1 MRSIA
6 ALRPLASFRGII
18 ANAGAVVGS
27 TAILAPLGFVYW
39 WIAARLFPA
48 TEVGFA
54 AACISAMQLLA
65 MLATWGCGTLLIGES
80 QRRDD
85 GASRLIV
92 SLSVGTGILGFLFGL
107 VFAVIAPRLVTDL
120 QPLGGNVINAALFA
134 LGVALTTATLVLDQ
148 AVLGLQRGTLQVIR
162 NAIFASTKLLLL
174 IPAGLFLSQRYSF
187 GIYLTWVLGSLVSL
201 GWLISRRFL
210 NDVHPRDYLPR
221 REMIRSLGRAALQH
235 HFLNIALQASS
246 LLLPLIVTVTLSS
259 VQNAYFYT
267 AWMIVGFVFVPP
279 VALSVSL
286 YAAASSAGTLARKLR
301 FTLGAAVALGFA
313 ANIVIL
319 LGANLILRPFGD
331 SYAEA
336 AATALRFI
344 ALGVFGLIVKDH
356 YVALCRIR
364 DRVSSAIPLITI
376 GSIAEL
382 AFAAIGSVYSGLTGL
397 AIGWLIAVCLQGVAM
412 APAIYR
418 AARPELQQEAPHSD
432 EPTLSQRI

>member
-18 ANAGAVVGS
+18 ANAGAVVGT

-48 TEVGFA
+48 TEVGFS

-85 GASRLIV
+85 GAARLIA

-107 VFAVIAPRLVTDL
+107 AFAAIAPRLIADL
-120 QPLGGNVINAALFA
+120 QPLGGSVLNAALFA
-134 LGVALTTATLVLDQ
+134 FGVALTTATLVLDQ

-162 NAIFASTKLLLL
+162 NAIFASMKLLLL
-174 IPAGLFLSQRYSF
+174 IPAGLLLSRSYIF
-187 GIYLTWVLGSLVSL
+187 GIYLTWVLGLFISLC
-201 GWLISRRFL
+201 WLFSRRFL
-210 NDVHPRDYLPR
+210 TGMHPRDYLPR
-221 REMIRSLGRAALQH
+221 WEVVRSLGRTALQH

-259 VQNAYFYT
+259 AQNAYFYT

-286 YAAASSAGTLARKLR
+286 YASAGTAGTLARKLR
-301 FTLGAAVALGFA
+301 FTLGAAVAFGIA
-313 ANIVIL
+313 ANIVVL
-319 LGANLILRPFGD
+319 FGANLILRPFGED
-331 SYAEA
+331 YTAA

-344 ALGVFGLIVKDH
+344 GLGVFGLIVKDH

-364 DRVSSAIPLITI
+364 GRVSNAIPLITI
-376 GSIAEL
+376 GSVAEL
-382 AFAAIGSVYSGLTGL
+382 AFAAIGAAHSGLTGL
-397 AIGWLIAVCLQGVAM
+397 GIGWLIAVCLQGVAM

-418 AARPELQQEAPHSD
+418 AARPGLQQETPHPD
-432 EPTLSQRI
+432 EPSLAQGI

>member
-1 MRSIA
+1 MRNIVA
-6 ALRPLASFRGII
+6 RRPFASFRGII
-18 ANAGAVVGS
+18 ANAGAVVGT

-48 TEVGFA
+48 TAVGFSA
-54 AACISAMQLLA
+54 ASISAMQLLA

-80 QRRDD
+80 QRRED
-85 GASRLIV
+85 GAARLIV
-92 SLSVGTGILGFLFGL
+92 SLSVGTGILGFLFGIA
-107 VFAVIAPRLVTDL
+107 FAAIAPLLIADL
-120 QPLGGNVINAALFA
+120 QPLSSNPLNVALFA

-174 IPAGLFLSQRYSF
+174 IPAGLLLSRSYIF
-187 GIYLTWVLGSLVSL
+187 GIYLTWVLGLLISLC
-201 GWLISRRFL
+201 WLVSRRF
-210 NDVHPRDYLPR
+210 VTGIHPRDYLPR
-221 REMIRSLGRAALQH
+221 WAVVRGLGRAALQH

-246 LLLPLIVTVTLSS
+246 LLLPLIVTVVLSS
-259 VQNAYFYT
+259 AQNAYFYT

-301 FTLGAAVALGFA
+301 FTLGAAVAFGIV
-313 ANIVIL
+313 ANIVVL
-319 LGANLILRPFGD
+319 FGANLILRPFGED
-331 SYAEA
+331 YAAA

-344 ALGVFGLIVKDH
+344 ALGIFGLIVKDH

-364 DRVSSAIPLITI
+364 DRVGSAIPLITV
-376 GSIAEL
+376 GSAAEL
-382 AFAAIGSVYSGLTGL
+382 ACAAIGAARGGLSGL
-397 AIGWLIAVCLQGVAM
+397 AIGWLIAVCLQGIAM

-418 AARPELQQEAPHSD
+418 AARPGLEQEATYPD
-432 EPTLSQRI
+432 ETTLVQGI